1 MAVQQ
6 EAADKS
12 FGLLLESL
20 RHINNPGFGWVIF
33 RKTYPEIKNEGGLWD
48 ESSKLFPLVGGKP
61 KESTLEWEFPS
72 GAKGKFAHM
81 QYDKD
86 KYSWQGSQIP
96 LIAFDELPH
105 FTESQFFYMLSRN
118 RSMCGVKPYMRGTC
132 NPDADSWVKRLIAP
146 WVDEKWPEHDRA
158 KSGEIRWFIRD
169 GGLLVWLKEGEQVNY
184 PFAKSLTFIEADIHD
199 NPKLLEKD
207 PGYLANLKALP
218 LVEQERLLNKNWSIR
233 HEGGTKFKRG
243 WFPVMTEV
251 PGDIEKVVRYW
262 DFAATETKA
271 ANSQREGPDY
281 TASVKMAKRK
291 EGAFPRYVILHATW
305 DRKSPGKV
313 ENLVRNMAQQDGI
326 ECKVFFEEEG
336 GASGKANT
344 FTFKT
349 KVLDGFSSEGI
360 RSTGSKEVRAG
371 PLSSQCEAGNVA
383 ILEGHWNDGFFEFLE
398 PFPSAKVHDD
408 PVDAASGAYTQLV
421 SGHESGIIIATDE
434 ETASINSW
442 EEQAEAMS
450 WY

>member
-1 MAVQQ
+1 M
-6 EAADKS
+6 EALQAAASKS
-12 FGLLLESL
+12 FALLLEAL
-20 RHINNPGFGWVIF
+20 RHIDNPDFGWVIF
-33 RKTYPEIKNEGGLWD
+33 RRTYPQIKNEGGLWD
-48 ESSKLFPLVGGKP
+48 ESGKLFPLIGGHG
-61 KESTLEWEFPS
+61 KEGTLEWDFPS

-96 LIAFDELPH
+96 YIGFDELTH

-118 RSMCGVKPYMRGTC
+118 RSTCGVKPYMRATC
-132 NPDADSWVKRLIAP
+132 NPDADSWVKRFLAP
-146 WVDEKWPEHDRA
+146 WVSEKWPEGDKA
-158 KSGEIRWFIRD
+158 ASGEIRWFIREN
-169 GGLLVWLKEGEQVNY
+169 GILRWLSPGETHEDMYSV
-184 PFAKSLTFIEADIHD
+184 TFIEADVYD

-207 PGYLANLKALP
+207 PDYIKRLKALP
-218 LVEQERLLNKNWSIR
+218 LVEQERLLKKNWSIR
-233 HEGGTKFKRG
+233 YEGGTKFKRG
-243 WFPVMTEV
+243 WFPVVTEV
-251 PGDIEKVVRYW
+251 PGDVEKVVRYW
-262 DFAATETKA
+262 DFAATEEIP
-271 ANSQREGPDY
+271 ANSQRDGPDY
-281 TASVKMAKRK
+281 TASVKMGKRK

-313 ENLVRNMAQQDGI
+313 ETLVKNTAQQDGKA
-326 ECKVFFEEEG
+326 CKVFFEEEG
-336 GASGKANT
+336 GASGKSNT

-383 ILEGHWNDGFFEFLE
+383 ILEGHWNDGFFDFLE

-408 PVDAASGAYTQLV
+408 VPDAASGAYTQLV
-421 SGHESGIIIATDE
+421 EAKGGGVLIPTEPAPTPAQ
-434 ETASINSW
+434 TW
-442 EEQAEAMS
+442 EEQAGAID